1 MPEQIKTA
9 EKELFSE
16 KCRAERRRNET
27 ILYYQLKLE
36 SCYLQ
41 SGSIKGDFKAV
52 KEAAER
58 ITCLIKKLEKEL
70 TA

>member
-1 MPEQIKTA
+1 MTKQE
-9 EKELFSE
+9 EFM
-16 KCRAERRRNET
+16 
-27 ILYYQLKLE
+27 LYYQLKLE

-58 ITCLIKKLEKEL
+58 ITNLIKKLEKEL
-70 TA
+70 TP

>member
-1 MPEQIKTA
+1 M
-9 EKELFSE
+9 
-16 KCRAERRRNET
+16 
-27 ILYYQLKLE
+27 LYYQLKLE

-58 ITCLIKKLEKEL
+58 ITNLIKKLEKEL
-70 TA
+70 TP

>member
-1 MPEQIKTA
+1 MSQTKEQKQ
-9 EKELFSE
+9 ERSMLFYE
-16 KCRAERRRNET
+16 
-27 ILYYQLKLE
+27 LKLE

-58 ITCLIKKLEKEL
+58 ITDLIKKLEKKSD
-70 TA
+70 